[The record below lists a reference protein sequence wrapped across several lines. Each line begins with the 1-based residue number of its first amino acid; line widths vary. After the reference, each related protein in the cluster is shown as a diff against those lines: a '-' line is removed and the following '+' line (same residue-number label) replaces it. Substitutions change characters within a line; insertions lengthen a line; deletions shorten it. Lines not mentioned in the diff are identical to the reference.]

1 MKKEYVT
8 VRMSSEL
15 RAKITEMAKQDM
27 RSMSS
32 QIHILLERAVKEN
45 NNG

>member
-15 RAKITEMAKQDM
+15 RAKLIELAKQDM
-27 RSMSS
+27 RSLSA
-32 QIHILLERAVKEN
+32 QIHIMLERAVQEKSSD
-45 NNG
+45 